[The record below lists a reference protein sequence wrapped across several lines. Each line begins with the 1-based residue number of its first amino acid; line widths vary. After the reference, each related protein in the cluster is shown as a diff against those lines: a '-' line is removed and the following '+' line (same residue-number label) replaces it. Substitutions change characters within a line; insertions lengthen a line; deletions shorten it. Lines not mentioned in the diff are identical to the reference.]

1 MDIFVIVLLLT
12 TVFGCPAVVMS
23 DAVEEWNY
31 VWMLI
36 HVLLCT
42 CMIDKPIKLL
52 AKVDSVE
59 LTIYYIFPKQANSHR
74 SLQGYIIFFNDC
86 TTNVTPNFHVLI
98 FLVISLIT
106 HYLYMF

>member
-1 MDIFVIVLLLT
+1 MDIFVIDLLLT
-12 TVFGCPAVVMS
+12 SAFGCLAVVMR
-23 DAVEEWNY
+23 DAVEKWNY

-59 LTIYYIFPKQANSHR
+59 LIIYYIFQNKRTATDHCR
-74 SLQGYIIFFNDC
+74 
-86 TTNVTPNFHVLI
+86 
-98 FLVISLIT
+98 VI
-106 HYLYMF
+106 